1 LQTFDNP
8 YNSVVN
14 HKLNVLWNRGWS
26 AAYSGYD
33 EMNKPEPAPMNDP
46 VSNYQLR
53 MDVPIENLAVELF
66 GVSGKGK
73 KLEDHEVVEH
83 ATRKIR
89 LLKSFMIGF
98 GIKENLVQAMMEE

>member
-1 LQTFDNP
+1 MTNEQSYQDLMDT
-8 YNSVVN
+8 
-14 HKLNVLWNRGWS
+14 
-26 AAYSGYD
+26 
-33 EMNKPEPAPMNDP
+33 PM
-46 VSNYQLR
+46 Q
-53 MDVPIENLAVELF
+53 NLAAELF

-98 GIKENLVQAMMEE
+98 GIKEGLLQAMMEE